1 MAEANQNTD
10 LMVGGDSTAM
20 SQTDQLEQGE
30 QKSSPLAMLGN
41 VDVLRQVTIII
52 GLAIVLAIVVILW
65 LWGKA
70 PDYRPLGSF
79 QTEQLITTLDFLD
92 QEKIP
97 YQLEGNTILVV
108 AEDYQQI
115 KLRMTRNGVA
125 PVDEKGDEILMQ
137 DMGFGV
143 SQRLESERLKL
154 SRERQ
159 LALAI
164 QAMKNVQK
172 AQVLLAIPKE
182 NVFTRR
188 EQKASATVVLTVS
201 RADSLTQEEVDSI
214 VDMVSSAVQNLE
226 PSRVTVTDQRGRL
239 LNSGSQD
246 PLAAKSRKEFELE
259 RKREEEY
266 RNKID
271 SILIPVVGFDNYT
284 AEVDVTMDF
293 TAVEQTQ
300 KRYNPDLPALRS
312 EMTVENSTIGGDGAD
327 VPGALTNQP
336 PMDANIPEDATGGN
350 GGGAPGSSHKE
361 ATRNYELDT
370 TISHSRQQSGFVRRL
385 TVSVAVDYQTEA
397 GAEGAVTRVP
407 RTQEQLASIRRLLQG
422 GLGFD
427 VNRGDILEVVTVPFN
442 RPELDNIEPPPFWQ
456 SDQFYQM
463 LRFGGSMLVILIVVF
478 AIIRPMLKKLLYPE
492 SVDKEEF
499 EMGGAVGSLS
509 GDDDLRLVAADSGD
523 ELDFGIKDGH
533 FNLPDLHKDEDLVK
547 AVRAL
552 VANEPDLSAQVI
564 KDWLN
569 SDA

>member
-1 MAEANQNTD
+1 MADTNPNTD
-10 LMVGGDSTAM
+10 LMVGANSTAM
-20 SQTDQLEQGE
+20 SQSDQLEQGE
-30 QKSSPLAMLGN
+30 QKSSALSVLGN

-79 QTEQLITTLDFLD
+79 NTEELITTLDFLD

-97 YQLEGNTILVV
+97 YELEGNTIMVI
-108 AEDYQQI
+108 ADDYQQI
-115 KLRMTRNGVA
+115 KMRMTRNGVA
-125 PVDEKGDEILMQ
+125 PVDEQGDEILMQ

-188 EQKASATVVLTVS
+188 EQKASATVVVTVS
-201 RADSLTQEEVDSI
+201 RANSLSQEEVDSI

-266 RNKID
+266 KNKID

-312 EMTVENSTIGGDGAD
+312 EMTVENSTMGGDGAD

-336 PMDANIPEDATGGN
+336 PMDAEIPEDATE
-350 GGGAPGSSHKE
+350 GASAGAVGSSHKE

-385 TVSVAVDYQTEA
+385 TVSVAVDYQAQTNE
-397 GAEGAVTRVP
+397 EGALTRTP
-407 RTQEQLASIRRLLQG
+407 RTPEQLASIRRLLQG

-442 RPELDNIEPPPFWQ
+442 RPELENVEAPPFWQ

-492 SVDKEEF
+492 AVDKEDF
-499 EMGGAVGSLS
+499 DMGGAVGSLA
-509 GDDDLRLVAADSGD
+509 GDDDLKLVAADAD
-523 ELDFGIKDGH
+523 ELDFGIKDGQ
-533 FNLPDLHKDEDLVK
+533 FILPDLHKDEDLVK

-569 SDA
+569 EDA